1 MAEGDTRLEKGLDM
15 FETVYGG
22 QLPRPPSDTD
32 FNPFQRLMMENL
44 FGDVWSREAMSVRD
58 RRLIVIGCIAAL
70 APDPTML
77 IDIQIRAALA
87 RGELTRDQLREIP
100 VILTQYVGY
109 PRTVP
114 VMMAIEAILQETG
127 KA

>member
-1 MAEGDTRLEKGLDM
+1 MAENDKRLEKGLDM

-22 QLPRPPSDTD
+22 QVPRPASDTD
-32 FNPFQRLMMENL
+32 LNPFQRLMMENL
-44 FGDVWSREAMSVRD
+44 FGDIWGREAMSIRD

-77 IDIQIRAALA
+77 IDIQVRAALA

-114 VMMAIEAILQETG
+114 VMMAIEAILKDTDDT
-127 KA
+127 